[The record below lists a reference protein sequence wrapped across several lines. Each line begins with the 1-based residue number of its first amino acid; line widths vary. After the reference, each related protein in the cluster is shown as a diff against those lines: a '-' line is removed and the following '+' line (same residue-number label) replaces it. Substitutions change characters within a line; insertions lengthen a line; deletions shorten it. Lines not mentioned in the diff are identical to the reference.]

1 MARELVLGI
10 DIGTSSVKALFLEPN
25 ADFFRRDEEKLSIK
39 RNGFEVEQDPNEY
52 LSAVAKL
59 ISRNQDLI
67 DSVTAIG
74 LSGQTPT
81 VVCSDENGKPTFP
94 AMIWQDNRAEKEA
107 QELREKFGKPMPVI
121 GTSLPWAASACPAK
135 LFWLA
140 RNKPEVLHNTK
151 WIFQPKDFVGFHMTD
166 NPVSDAWSSKGLC
179 NVISSAPISELLDFL
194 GWKESVVPQI
204 KQGFESRG
212 VISDAGARF
221 FGIPEGVPV
230 SVGWSDAMTGMLAL
244 GVMTKPTSFII
255 TGTSAIVGTSS
266 IDTPSDGGNLYV
278 IPNSC
283 SPLPIT
289 YGPTQTSGG
298 AISWLSELLG
308 ISTDELISLGD
319 SDAGESAPQ
328 FLPYIAGERAPIW
341 RNDIRGRFI
350 EIDTAHGKSSFA
362 RSVMEGISWA
372 ERQVVEEAERITQQS
387 KNEVVLG
394 GHAGNDQRWEKT
406 RNRTLGKKT
415 LRYEDPDTTTRGSAM
430 LAYAMITKDLAAAFE
445 ALAIKPVVAQPK
457 NDEIEYAKINF
468 AKFLSA
474 QNNLLKEKNKGAENH
489 GK

>member
-25 ADFFRRDEEKLSIK
+25 SDFFRRAEEKLSIN
-39 RNGFEVEQDPNEY
+39 RNGAAVEQDPLEY

-59 ISRNQDLI
+59 ISDNQDLI
-67 DSVTAIG
+67 PSVVAIG

-81 VVCSDENGKPTFP
+81 VVCVDENGKPTFP
-94 AMIWQDNRAEKEA
+94 AMIWQDNRAEIEA
-107 QELREKFGKPMPVI
+107 QELKEKFGNPMPVI

-140 RNKPEVLHNTK
+140 KNKPEVVSKTK
-151 WIFQPKDFVGFHMTD
+151 WIFQPKDFAGFHMTGI
-166 NPVSDAWSSKGLC
+166 PVSDAWSSKGLC
-179 NVISSAPISELLDFL
+179 NVISSAPISEVLNYV
-194 GWKESVVPQI
+194 GWKESVVPEI

-212 VISDAGARF
+212 VISAAGASF
-221 FGIPEGVPV
+221 FGLPEGIPV

-244 GVMTKPTSFII
+244 GVMTKPTSFVI
-255 TGTSAIVGTSS
+255 TGTSAIVGTSTV
-266 IDTPSDGGNLYV
+266 DAPKDGGNLYV
-278 IPNSC
+278 IPKSC

-298 AISWLSELLG
+298 AISWLSELLS
-308 ISTDELISLGD
+308 IPTEELITLGN
-319 SDAGESAPQ
+319 SDQGKSVPQ
-328 FLPYIAGERAPIW
+328 FLPYIAGERAPLW
-341 RNDIRGRFI
+341 RNDIRGRFLD
-350 EIDTAHGKSSFA
+350 IDTSHSKSSFA

-372 ERQVVEEAERITQQS
+372 ERQVVEEAERITAQS
-387 KNEVVLG
+387 KDEVVLG

-406 RNRTLGKKT
+406 RSRTLGRKT

-430 LAYAMITKDLAAAFE
+430 LAYAMITKDLGAAFE
-445 ALAIKPVVAQPK
+445 ALAIKPVVAQPS
-457 NDEIEYAKINF
+457 NEEIQYAKNNY

-474 QNNLLKEKNKGAENH
+474 QTNLLNESDAKP
-489 GK
+489 